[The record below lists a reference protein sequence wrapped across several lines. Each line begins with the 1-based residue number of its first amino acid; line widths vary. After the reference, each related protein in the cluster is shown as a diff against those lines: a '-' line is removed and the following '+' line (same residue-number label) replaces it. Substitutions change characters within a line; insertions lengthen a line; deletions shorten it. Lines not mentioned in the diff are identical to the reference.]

1 MMQRFPSLL
10 LRAATLLA
18 AAGCQE
24 SGSPDSSAS
33 NSVDVSSA
41 FNSLPVGFSN
51 VQSTFDDSTGTEWS
65 PGSGDGRGRHHDG
78 LERGSGMMCG
88 GLGGFLDLGLRFGD
102 RRFPDV
108 DLSGTCEYDPSTG
121 RVACAPETRDG
132 LTVTRSAA
140 FSDATGAVQQAFDS
154 ASTNTVNVQVQ
165 VTGTKDRR
173 DGTTITVQHAS
184 DRTLGG
190 LAQGSTERTVNGTS
204 AGSETTAGGDTVG
217 VFNAVR
223 VIGDTIQGLVVPV
236 SVAGASYPT
245 AGTVIRS
252 THVTAT
258 YEGQTPSSSSRR
270 EVITFDG
277 SSTAAVVITRDGET
291 QNCTLALPS
300 RQLTC
305 S

>member
-1 MMQRFPSLL
+1 MQRFPSLL
-10 LRAATLLA
+10 LAAATLLA
-18 AAGCQE
+18 AAGCQDA
-24 SGSPDSSAS
+24 GSPDPSAT

-41 FNSLPVGFSN
+41 FSSLPVGFAS
-51 VQSTFDDSTGTEWS
+51 VQSTFDDSTSTEWS
-65 PGSGDGRGRHHDG
+65 PGDSDGRGHHHG
-78 LERGSGMMCG
+78 GPEASGMMCG
-88 GLGGFLDLGLRFGD
+88 GLGGLLDLGLGFGD
-102 RRFPDV
+102 WRFPGV
-108 DLSGTCEYDPSTG
+108 DPSGTCEFDPTTG
-121 RVACAPETRDG
+121 RMACAPETRDG

-140 FSDATGAVQQAFDS
+140 FSDAAGAVQQAFDS
-154 ASTNTVNVQVQ
+154 ASTNTVNMQVQ

-173 DGTTITVQHAS
+173 DGTSVTVQHAS
-184 DRTLGG
+184 DRTLSG
-190 LAQGSTERTVNGTS
+190 LAEGSTERTVDGTS
-204 AGSETTAGGDTVG
+204 AGSETTTGRDTVG

-223 VIGDTIQGLVVPV
+223 IIGDTIQGLVVPV

-252 THVTAT
+252 MHVTAT
-258 YEGQTPSSSSRR
+258 YEGQTPTSSSRR

-291 QNCTLALPS
+291 QNCRLALPS